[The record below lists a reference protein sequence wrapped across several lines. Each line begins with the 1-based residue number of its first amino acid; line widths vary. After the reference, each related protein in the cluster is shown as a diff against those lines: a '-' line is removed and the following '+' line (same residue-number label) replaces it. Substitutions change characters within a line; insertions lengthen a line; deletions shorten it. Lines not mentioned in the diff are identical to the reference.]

1 MKRKIVM
8 FYAVLLA
15 IAATSFKIV
24 DDIITRLGMQQRSA
38 QMDIL
43 NNVVGSFSTSPMD
56 LSEEDNS
63 QSLSMQR
70 KSFQIPYVSTLA
82 SIIKGDKAAA
92 AKDLCDYVKK
102 YINSE
107 EFITDYNNRRE
118 ESMPLTD
125 KGSSLSYLKKNKIMY
140 EKNINNYKTDTKY
153 VAEQQKLMDEN
164 QTRIDVLVEESKKP
178 FPGKDKWEK
187 AYPVDPAVL
196 VKKKLQEYL
205 TLVATVDFNATLSA
219 YENKKV
225 FTNPAY
231 EKKSLKWKGI
241 YRAGKEVND
250 VLTAFVKDWMKGEI
264 IAKEKNK
271 MTEKT
276 STETNLNQNN
286 TSQVKTSDK
295 QTTTNQNNTIKV
307 NSPATNSTDSTAT
320 SDKEKKSLFKKLKDK
335 SNSII
340 KN

>member
-56 LSEEDNS
+56 LGEEDNS

-271 MTEKT
+271 MTEKA

-320 SDKEKKSLFKKLKDK
+320 PDKEKKSLFKKLKDK